1 VYGGKELIQHILS
14 YNYVNELLSKFQTK
28 ETDLGRACADTIHSM
43 FDFIIKN
50 NEDYEEIEPEYSEY
64 VYKEKEKLDLELE
77 DFYSAFAKNIPLVL
91 GFFEESEY

>member
-1 VYGGKELIQHILS
+1 
-14 YNYVNELLSKFQTK
+14 
-28 ETDLGRACADTIHSM
+28 M